1 MDAGWEVYSKM
12 VLQQLEDLSASM
24 KDLRT
29 EIKELKTEIAEIRGR
44 ESNIQ
49 ELKNWKDKIDEIAS
63 PTQLQEMKKEVEELK
78 IFKAKA
84 ITIFAVVQ
92 FLMGVAMFLDKIL

>member
-49 ELKNWKDKIDEIAS
+49 ELKNWKDKIDEITS
-63 PTQLQEMKKEVEELK
+63 PTQLQEMKKEVEELEK
-78 IFKAKA
+78 YLKQRLLLS
-84 ITIFAVVQ
+84 FAVVQ
-92 FLMGVAMFLDKIL
+92 F